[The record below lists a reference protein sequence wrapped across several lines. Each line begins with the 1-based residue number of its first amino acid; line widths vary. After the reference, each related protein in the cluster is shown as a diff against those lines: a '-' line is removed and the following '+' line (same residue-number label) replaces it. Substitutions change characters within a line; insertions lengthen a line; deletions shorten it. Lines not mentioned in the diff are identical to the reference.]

1 MSFNPAHRNLRG
13 RKMKSISLALIE
25 RELPDTFRRAI
36 ATDPRPAKQLARDV
50 GCVPRQVE
58 NWRAG
63 ESLPS
68 LPNFIAL
75 ARSIPELRA
84 AALRWLEADAGDP
97 DTERLTLE
105 LLRGVTRELERRQR
119 NLNQFGGAP

>member
-1 MSFNPAHRNLRG
+1 MSFNPGPRNLRG

-75 ARSIPELRA
+75 ARQIPELRA

-97 DTERLTLE
+97 DTERLTLD
-105 LLRGVTRELERRQR
+105 LLGALQKHMEARQQRLEAGGVE
-119 NLNQFGGAP
+119 

>member
-1 MSFNPAHRNLRG
+1 MSFEPTHRNLRG
-13 RKMKSISLALIE
+13 QKMKSISLALIE
-25 RELPDTFRRAI
+25 RELPETVRQAI
-36 ATDPRPAKQLARDV
+36 TADPRPAKQLAREV

-75 ARSIPELRA
+75 ARQIPELRA
-84 AALRWLEADAGDP
+84 AALRWLNAERECDP
-97 DTERLTLE
+97 ETERLTLE
-105 LLRGVTRELERRQR
+105 LMQAMQRHLEAKQRR
-119 NLNQFGGAP
+119 LEAISL